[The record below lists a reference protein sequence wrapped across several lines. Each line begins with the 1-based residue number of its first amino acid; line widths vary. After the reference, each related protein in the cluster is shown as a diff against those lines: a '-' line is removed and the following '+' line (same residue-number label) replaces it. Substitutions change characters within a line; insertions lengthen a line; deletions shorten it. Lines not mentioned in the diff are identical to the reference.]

1 MTGTARRTWLPLSL
15 LLLALPAAAR
25 AQDPCA
31 ADAARWCSGKAPV
44 DLLSCLQS
52 HRADLSGS
60 CQDYVEWAM
69 VSVEALVQDCQPDAF
84 QLCRNVGR
92 GEPTVTCLGK
102 NQGKLTRRCQEYFD
116 AFARAEVAIAR
127 DCGAEVAR
135 SCPGVKAGKGD
146 VYVCLLF
153 HGKDLSPAC
162 RKAMVR

>member
-1 MTGTARRTWLPLSL
+1 MTGMGRGTWLPLSL
-15 LLLALPAAAR
+15 LLLALPAASR

-31 ADAARWCSGKAPV
+31 ADTARWCSGKAPA

-60 CQDYVEWAM
+60 CRDYVEWAM
-69 VSVEALVQDCQPDAF
+69 VSVEALIQDCQPDAF

-92 GEPTVTCLGK
+92 GEPTVTCLSK

-116 AFARAEVAIAR
+116 AFIRAEVAIAR
-127 DCGAEVAR
+127 DCRAEVAR
-135 SCPGVKAGKGD
+135 SCPDVKAGKGD
-146 VYVCLLF
+146 VYVCLVF
-153 HGKDLSPAC
+153 KGKDLSPAC

>member
-15 LLLALPAAAR
+15 LLLALPATTR
-25 AQDPCA
+25 AQDPCT

-52 HRADLSGS
+52 HRADLSSS
-60 CQDYVEWAM
+60 CRDYVEWAM

-92 GEPTVTCLGK
+92 GEPTATCLSK

-116 AFARAEVAIAR
+116 AFARAEPAIAR

-135 SCPGVKAGKGD
+135 SCPDVKAGKGD
-146 VYVCLLF
+146 LYLCMLF
-153 HGKDLSPAC
+153 KGKGLSPAC